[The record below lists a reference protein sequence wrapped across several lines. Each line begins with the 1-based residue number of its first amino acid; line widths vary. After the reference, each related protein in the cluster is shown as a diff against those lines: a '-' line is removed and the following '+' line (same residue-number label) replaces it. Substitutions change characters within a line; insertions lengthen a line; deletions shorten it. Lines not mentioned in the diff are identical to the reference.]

1 MNPEEELPPQQ
12 PQEGEVPA
20 EQPPAYQEPQ
30 YPHEDAQPGV
40 YDDVTHQPPAGAQ
53 PEYAD
58 PNQAYVDPNQQ
69 AYVDPNQQ
77 AYVDPNQQAY
87 VDPNQQ
93 VYQDPGAPPAPG
105 AHGAGVYDEAP
116 PQPAQQQPAP
126 GQIQRSAPRR
136 VTKKKVVTRRPGGAR
151 PRPGAAARK
160 TPYKRPAPTYGGG
173 GMMNV
178 FIGLI
183 GVAMLV
189 LVVMVILPKDMSG
202 IAGYPINPMN
212 KTEPRNLLSEAQKVM
227 VSSSDEAVISE
238 ADLNAYLNHRIQG
251 EQGGLMGSMVSFK
264 GVYVDLMP
272 NGAEI
277 YVLREFF
284 GMPVTLTSR
293 FKADSF
299 KYQMRYEPVEWT
311 IGKISFGSRN
321 IKPVIDM
328 FGRIKDATQEE
339 FYTLQQLGEIRFER
353 DQVTLVSNK

>member
-1 MNPEEELPPQQ
+1 MNPEDELPPQQ
-12 PQEGEVPA
+12 PHEGEVSP
-20 EQPPAYQEPQ
+20 EQPPAYEEPQ
-30 YPHEDAQPGV
+30 TPHEDAQPGV
-40 YDDVTHQPPAGAQ
+40 YDDVAHQLPVGSQ

-58 PNQAYVDPNQQ
+58 PNQAFVDPNHE
-69 AYVDPNQQ
+69 AHPDTS
-77 AYVDPNQQAY
+77 
-87 VDPNQQ
+87 
-93 VYQDPGAPPAPG
+93 APPASG
-105 AHGAGVYDEAP
+105 AYAPGVYEEAP
-116 PQPAQQQPAP
+116 SQPAQQQLAP
-126 GQIQRSAPRR
+126 GQIKRSAPRR
-136 VTKKKVVTRRPGGAR
+136 VIRKKVVTRRPGGAR

-160 TPYKRPAPTYGGG
+160 TPYKRPAPTYDGG

-202 IAGYPINPMN
+202 IAGYPINPVN
-212 KTEPRNLLSEAQKVM
+212 KKEPRNLLSDAQKVM
-227 VSSSDEAVISE
+227 VSSTEEAVISE
-238 ADLNAYLNHRIQG
+238 ADLNAYLNHRIKG

-272 NGAEI
+272 NGAEV

-299 KYQMRYEPVEWT
+299 KYQMRYVPVEWT

-339 FYTLQQLGEIRFER
+339 YYTLQQLGEIRFER
-353 DQVTLVSNK
+353 DQVTLVPNK

>member
-1 MNPEEELPPQQ
+1 MNPEDELPPQQ
-12 PQEGEVPA
+12 PQEGEVSP
-20 EQPPAYQEPQ
+20 EQPPAYEEPQ

-40 YDDVTHQPPAGAQ
+40 YDDVTHQLPDGAQ
-53 PEYAD
+53 PEYAE
-58 PNQAYVDPNQQ
+58 PNQACVDPNHG
-69 AYVDPNQQ
+69 AYPS
-77 AYVDPNQQAY
+77 A
-87 VDPNQQ
+87 
-93 VYQDPGAPPAPG
+93 GAPPTSGAYAPG
-105 AHGAGVYDEAP
+105 VYEEAP
-116 PQPAQQQPAP
+116 SQPAQQLAP

-136 VTKKKVVTRRPGGAR
+136 VIKKKVVTRRPAGAR

-160 TPYKRPAPTYGGG
+160 TPYKRPAPTYDGG

-189 LVVMVILPKDMSG
+189 LVVMVILPKDMSE
-202 IAGYPINPMN
+202 IAGYPINPVN
-212 KTEPRNLLSEAQKVM
+212 EKEPRNLLSDAQKVM
-227 VSSSDEAVISE
+227 VNSSEEAVISE

-272 NGAEI
+272 NGAEV

-284 GMPVTLTSR
+284 GMPVTLSSR

-299 KYQMRYEPVEWT
+299 KYQMRYVPVEWT

-328 FGRIKDATQEE
+328 FGRIKEATQEE
-339 FYTLQQLGEIRFER
+339 YYTLQQLGEIRFER
-353 DQVTLVSNK
+353 DQVTLVPNK

>member
-1 MNPEEELPPQQ
+1 MNPEDELPPQQ
-12 PQEGEVPA
+12 PQEGEVSP
-20 EQPPAYQEPQ
+20 EQPPAYGEPQ

-40 YDDVTHQPPAGAQ
+40 YDDVTHQLPVGSQ

-58 PNQAYVDPNQQ
+58 SNQAYVDPSQE
-69 AYVDPNQQ
+69 AYPDT
-77 AYVDPNQQAY
+77 
-87 VDPNQQ
+87 
-93 VYQDPGAPPAPG
+93 GAPPASG
-105 AHGAGVYDEAP
+105 AYAPGVYEEAP
-116 PQPAQQQPAP
+116 TQPARRQLAP
-126 GQIQRSAPRR
+126 GQIKRSAPRR
-136 VTKKKVVTRRPGGAR
+136 VIRKKVVTRRPGGAR
-151 PRPGAAARK
+151 PRSGAAARK
-160 TPYKRPAPTYGGG
+160 TPYKRPAPTYDGG

-202 IAGYPINPMN
+202 IGGYPINPVN
-212 KTEPRNLLSEAQKVM
+212 KKEPRNLLSDAQKVM
-227 VSSSDEAVISE
+227 VSSTEEAVISE
-238 ADLNAYLNHRIQG
+238 ADLNAYLNHRIKG

-272 NGAEI
+272 NGAEV

-299 KYQMRYEPVEWT
+299 KYQMRYVPVEWT

-339 FYTLQQLGEIRFER
+339 YYTLQQLGEIRFER
-353 DQVTLVSNK
+353 DQVTLVPNK